1 MCTNCT
7 RSFDRFSQLSHIDR
21 VIYGSGVR
29 IVIAT
34 LNRMPV
40 ENEKRDN
47 AHQPESKSERERVE
61 NTIQKLNYEPAKH
74 TI

>member
-1 MCTNCT
+1 
-7 RSFDRFSQLSHIDR
+7 
-21 VIYGSGVR
+21 
-29 IVIAT
+29 
-34 LNRMPV
+34 MPV